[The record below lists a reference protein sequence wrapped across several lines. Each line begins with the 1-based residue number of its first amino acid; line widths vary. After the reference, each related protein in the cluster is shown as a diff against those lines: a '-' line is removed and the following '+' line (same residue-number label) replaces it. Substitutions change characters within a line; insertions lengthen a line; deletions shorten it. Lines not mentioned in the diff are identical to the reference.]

1 MTYLIAGM
9 NRFKMAIFQVV
20 TDPIMKIQKGIAL
33 LLITLLISH
42 LTYAQTDRQKKM
54 VTSTYSFIKNIEW
67 PEEDTPFKIH
77 IITTDDDLKAEF
89 RTTSASQKISG
100 RPVEVGF
107 TSYVIV
113 PQDADVI
120 FVSNRYNATIPTLLD
135 RIGGTSVL
143 LITDSYD
150 KQRDIMINFLDRSGG
165 LTFEMNRANII
176 NQGLRIKPGM
186 DGLGGSEVDL
196 AKIFK
201 QVRDSVRA
209 MELRAEALKEQF
221 DSLSINT
228 AAATGIFLRQTE
240 EIKDKNKEIQQKELQ
255 IILQT
260 NALDSLRREFAE
272 SEKRLLELTDTL
284 EKREDDLNVL
294 TEEIDLQKDRVA
306 EGNKTLEEQQNR
318 IAAQNE
324 EIEQREERL
333 GEMSTIVSSQQS
345 ALIFLVLFLVVL
357 VVLSF
362 LIFTAYRA
370 RKRAAKKLADQKEDL
385 ARLLE
390 ELQETQ
396 SQLVQSEKM
405 ASLGVLTAGIAHEI
419 NNAIN
424 FVYSGIHVLSDK
436 FSEIKPVISRV
447 SELNEN
453 EEDIKSTLQ
462 NLVKERE
469 KASYDEAQGVID
481 QMITSIKVGAER
493 TTEIVKGLRIF
504 SRSETERKTK
514 IDINDD
520 IDVALLLLNSRHKDA
535 VKIEKNLDDS
545 IPEIDG
551 YKGQLSQAFL
561 NVINNSIDAVSEKGK
576 EGLVNV
582 STSLNRG
589 TIEIAVKDNGKG
601 MSEEDQQKIFDPFYT
616 TKKIGAGT
624 GLGLAITYGI
634 VERHGGTIIVNSELG
649 KGAEF
654 IIKLPLA
661 N

>member
-1 MTYLIAGM
+1 
-9 NRFKMAIFQVV
+9 
-20 TDPIMKIQKGIAL
+20 MKIQKGIAL

-143 LITDSYD
+143 LITDRYD

-186 DGLGGSEVDL
+186 EGLGGSEVDL

>member
-143 LITDSYD
+143 LITDRYD

>member
-1 MTYLIAGM
+1 M

>member
-1 MTYLIAGM
+1 M

-20 TDPIMKIQKGIAL
+20 TSPIMKIQKGIAL
-33 LLITLLISH
+33 LLITLLISP
-42 LTYAQTDRQKKM
+42 LTYAQTDRQKRM
-54 VTSTYSFIKNIEW
+54 VSSTYSFIKNIEW
-67 PEEDTPFKIH
+67 PEKDTPFKIH

-89 RTTSASQKISG
+89 RTTSASQKFYG
-100 RPVEVGF
+100 RSVEVSF

-120 FVSNRYNATIPTLLD
+120 FVTNPYNATIPTLLD
-135 RIGGTSVL
+135 RIGGTSML
-143 LITDSYD
+143 LITDRYD
-150 KQRDIMINFLDRSGG
+150 KQRDIMINFLNSSSG

-186 DGLGGSEVDL
+186 EGLGGSEVDL

-260 NALDSLRREFAE
+260 KALDSLRREFNE
-272 SEKRLLELTDTL
+272 SEKRLLELTSIL
-284 EKREDDLNVL
+284 EEREDDLAVL
-294 TEEIDLQKDRVA
+294 TEEIELQKDRVA

-324 EIEQREERL
+324 EIEQREERI
-333 GEMSTIVSSQQS
+333 GEMSTIVSSQKS
-345 ALIFLVLFLVVL
+345 ALIFLILFLVVL

-462 NLVKERE
+462 NLVQERE
-469 KASYDEAQGVID
+469 KISYDEAQGVID

-561 NVINNSIDAVSEKGK
+561 NIINNSIDAVGDKGK
-576 EGLVNV
+576 EGLINI
-582 STSLNRG
+582 STTLSG
-589 TIEIAVKDNGKG
+589 DSIQIAVKDNGKG
-601 MSEEDQQKIFDPFYT
+601 MSEDEKQKIFDPFYT

-634 VERHGGTIIVNSELG
+634 VERHDGTITVNSELG